1 MDPIL
6 SSGDTAW
13 MLISTALVIL
23 MVIPGLALFYG
34 GLIRRENVLNTIFLS
49 FVTFAVVSILWFIY
63 GYDITFGQDM
73 MGIIGSIGNPFFNGV
88 LESQTLST
96 YAPTIPKS
104 LFAIFEM
111 TFAAITVALISGAIV
126 ERMKF
131 SAWLAFIPTWLT
143 LVYLPIAHWVWGGG
157 WLFQLG
163 ALDFAG
169 GLVVH
174 LNCGMAALA
183 LVLLMG
189 TRKNAKLLPH
199 HLGYTVIGTG
209 LLWFGWFGFNA
220 GSALGATNLA
230 VSAMI
235 VTNTSAAVGMLTWM
249 LMDKLQTGKPTLLG
263 ALSGAVAG
271 LAAITPAAGYV
282 NFTSALII
290 GFAAGIIG
298 YLAVSHIKPRFGYDD
313 ALDVFGIHGVC
324 GVVGTIGA
332 GLFATSAINGA
343 IKGGLFFGNPS
354 QLGIQLLAIIA
365 VGAYS
370 LIMTLI
376 IGKVIDKTIGL
387 RVKDE
392 HEIAGLDIHLHEE
405 SGYRLT

>member
-1 MDPIL
+1 
-6 SSGDTAW
+6 S
-13 MLISTALVIL
+13 
-23 MVIPGLALFYG
+23 
-34 GLIRRENVLNTIFLS
+34 
-49 FVTFAVVSILWFIY
+49 
-63 GYDITFGQDM
+63 
-73 MGIIGSIGNPFFNGV
+73 NPFFNGV
-88 LESQTLST
+88 LETKTLTSF
-96 YAPTIPKS
+96 APTIPQS
-104 LFAIFEM
+104 LFAVFEM

-131 SAWLAFIPTWLT
+131 SAWLAFIPIWLT
-143 LVYLPIAHWVWGGG
+143 VVYLPIAHWVWGGG
-157 WLFQLG
+157 WLYQLG

-183 LVLLMG
+183 LVLLLG
-189 TRKNAKLLPH
+189 ARKNAKLLPH
-199 HLGYTVIGTG
+199 HLGYSVIGTG

-220 GSALGATNLA
+220 GSALGATDLA

-249 LMDKLQTGKPTLLG
+249 LMDKLKTGKPTLLG
-263 ALSGAVAG
+263 ALSGAIAG

-282 NFTSALII
+282 NFTAALVI

-298 YLAVSHIKPRFGYDD
+298 YFAVSYIKPRFGYDD

-354 QLGIQLLAIIA
+354 QLGVQLLAIVAI
-365 VGAYS
+365 GAYS

-376 IGKVIDKTIGL
+376 IGKVLDKIIGL
-387 RVKDE
+387 RVDEE
-392 HEIAGLDIHLHEE
+392 HEVAGLDINLHEE
-405 SGYRLT
+405 SGYRLS